1 MGTIEYENLSSA
13 LFGKTRRKIL
23 GLFFSRSDQSFYLR
37 QAVRI
42 TNAGQ
47 GTVQRELR
55 RLVEAG
61 ILIRTK
67 WGRQVYYQANKDCP
81 IFKELQGLM
90 IKTAGLADELR
101 KALAPLSKNIEIAV
115 IYGSQARGTAESKSD
130 VDLLIVGKIDE
141 LDLHRRITRVEGNLD
156 RTVNYSLLDRREFD
170 RRRQEQGGFL
180 DRILKGDLIFII
192 GHHEKI

>member
-13 LFGKTRRKIL
+13 LFGITRRKLL

-37 QAVRI
+37 QIVRI
-42 TNAGQ
+42 TGAGQ
-47 GTVQRELR
+47 GTVQRELK

-61 ILIRTK
+61 IIIRSK
-67 WGRQVYYQANKDCP
+67 WGRQVHYQVNKDCP
-81 IFKELQGLM
+81 IFKDLQGLM
-90 IKTAGLADELR
+90 MKTAGLADELR
-101 KALAPLSKNIEIAV
+101 KALAPLSKKIEIAV
-115 IYGSQARGTAESKSD
+115 IYGSQASGTAESKSD
-130 VDLLIVGKIDE
+130 VDLLVVGKLDE
-141 LDLHRRITRVEGNLD
+141 LDLHRRITGAEENLT
-156 RTVNYSLLDRREFD
+156 RTVNYILLDKQEFD